1 MKTIVFATD
10 FSKGSRKAAQTAAQI
25 AQKTKAKLV
34 LFHAY
39 RYVMPFDAE
48 MSGLAITAGELKKD
62 SISRLK
68 RLKYRLGNK
77 HLENLDIEIN
87 VKEGLVVDTLKQV
100 LEDTNAD
107 LLVMG
112 SVGDSAVGTRYFG
125 SIATSM
131 IHKTAVPLLL
141 VPPKTKFSMFKNAVL
156 GLDFSHDIDE
166 QLLTKT
172 INILRDFDAAVNLF
186 AISDDTEYAKASA
199 LKIREMLVN
208 VPHTFTLFEDGDFT
222 NSILEFANENKADL
236 IITFPRKHNFFE
248 RFFIQ
253 SNTET
258 LALNDEIPI
267 LSVI

>member
-1 MKTIVFATD
+1 MKTIIFATD

-25 AQKTKAKLV
+25 ALKTKARLV

-39 RYVMPFDAE
+39 RYIMPFDSE
-48 MSGLAITAGELKKD
+48 MSALIIGGGELKKN

-68 RLKYRLGNK
+68 RLRYRLK
-77 HLENLDIEIN
+77 KKYSENLDIEVN
-87 VKEGLVVDTLKQV
+87 VKVGLVVDALQEV
-100 LEDTNAD
+100 LDETDAD
-107 LLVMG
+107 LLIMG
-112 SVGDSAVGTRYFG
+112 SVGDSASGTRYFG

-131 IHKTAVPLLL
+131 IHKTSVPLLL
-141 VPPKTKFSMFKNAVL
+141 VPPKTKFTMFSNAVL
-156 GLDFSHDIDE
+156 GIDFSYEIDE
-166 QLLTKT
+166 ILLNKT
-172 INILRDFDAAVNLF
+172 ISILRDLDAVVNLF
-186 AISDDTEYAKASA
+186 TITDESEYAKAFA
-199 LKIREMLVN
+199 LKIRELLVN
-208 VPHTFTLFEDGDFT
+208 IPHTFTLFEGGDFT
-222 NSILEFANENKADL
+222 KSILEFANDNKVDL

>member
-39 RYVMPFDAE
+39 RYIMPYDTE
-48 MSGLAITAGELKKD
+48 MSALVITGEELKKN
-62 SISRLK
+62 SVSRLK
-68 RLKYRLGNK
+68 RLKYSLENK
-77 HLENLDIEIN
+77 YLENLEIEIV
-87 VKEGLVVDTLKQV
+87 VKEGLVIDTLKEV

-112 SVGDSAVGTRYFG
+112 SVGDSAIGTRYFG

-156 GLDFSHDIDE
+156 GLDFSHEIDE
-166 QLLTKT
+166 QLLDKIAT
-172 INILRDFDAAVNLF
+172 ILRDFEAAVNLF
-186 AISDDTEYAKASA
+186 AISDETDFAKASA
-199 LKIREMLVN
+199 LKIRELLAN
-208 VPHTFTLFEDGDFT
+208 VPHTFTLFEGGDFT
-222 NSILEFANENKADL
+222 KSILEFANENNADL

>member
-25 AQKTKAKLV
+25 ALKTNAKLV

-39 RYVMPFDAE
+39 RYLMPYDTE
-48 MSGLAITAGELKKD
+48 MSALVISGGELEKN

-68 RLKYRLGNK
+68 RLRYSLKKKYS
-77 HLENLDIEIN
+77 ENLDIEIV
-87 VKEGLVVDTLKQV
+87 VKVGLVVDALKQV
-100 LEDTNAD
+100 LEETNAD

-112 SVGDSAVGTRYFG
+112 SVGDSAIGTRYFG

-131 IHKTAVPLLL
+131 IHKTAIPLLL
-141 VPPKTKFSMFKNAVL
+141 VPPKTKFSMFSNAVL
-156 GLDFSHDIDE
+156 GLDFSRDIDE
-166 QLLTKT
+166 ELLGKT
-172 INILRDFDAAVNLF
+172 VNILRDFDAAVNLF
-186 AISDDTEYAKASA
+186 TISDETDYAKTSA
-199 LKIREMLVN
+199 LKIRELLVN
-208 VPHTFTLFEDGDFT
+208 VPHTFTLFEGGDFT
-222 NSILEFANENKADL
+222 TSILEFANENKADL

>member
-1 MKTIVFATD
+1 MKTIVLATD
-10 FSKGSRKAAQTAAQI
+10 FSKGSRKAAQTAAQV
-25 AQKTKAKLV
+25 ALKTDAKLV

-39 RYVMPFDAE
+39 RYIMPYDTE
-48 MSGLAITAGELKKD
+48 MSALVISGGELEKN

-68 RLKYRLGNK
+68 GLKSRLKKKYS
-77 HLENLDIEIN
+77 ESLDIEVN
-87 VKEGLVVDTLKQV
+87 VKNGLVVDALKEV
-100 LEDTNAD
+100 LGETNAD

-112 SVGDSAVGTRYFG
+112 SVGDSTIGTRYFG

-131 IHKTAVPLLL
+131 IHKTSVPLLL
-141 VPPKTKFSMFKNAVL
+141 VPPKTKFSMFSNAVL

-166 QLLTKT
+166 QLLNKT
-172 INILRDFDAAVNLF
+172 VSILRDLDAVVNLF
-186 AISDDTEYAKASA
+186 TISDESDYAKASA
-199 LKIREMLVN
+199 LKIRELLVN
-208 VPHTFTLFEDGDFT
+208 VPHTFTLFEGGDFT

-248 RFFIQ
+248 RYFIQ

-258 LALNDEIPI
+258 LALNEEIPI